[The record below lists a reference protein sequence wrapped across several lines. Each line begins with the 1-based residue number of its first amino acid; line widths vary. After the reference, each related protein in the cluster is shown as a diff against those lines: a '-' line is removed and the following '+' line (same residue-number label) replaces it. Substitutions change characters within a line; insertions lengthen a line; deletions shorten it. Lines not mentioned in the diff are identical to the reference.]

1 MWGVNP
7 ADRYKT
13 MCPYFWQYVLSILI
27 LPAILLY
34 KIGQFILKPFKYL
47 WESYTDRQAALATKE
62 LLADIKSAK
71 TDEDYY
77 KIYKSKCFEGH
88 KYELLDLEEDF
99 DTDIFDE
106 IYERYLAFKT
116 GKKERARIKKDKA
129 QAQIDNFKYGTG
141 GKVLS
146 YIIGLGVLVGL
157 GFFIYWFVH
166 LFTWSQF
173 VNFMT
178 FLGIVVVC
186 CVILM
191 GLIGLV
197 RYINKSIPCDNK
209 VKTFFN
215 NIVFWKYIGLFFVMI
230 WKGIRIIIDM
240 IVNVYKQ
247 NCPVIHW
254 D

>member
-34 KIGQFILKPFKYL
+34 KIIHFIMIPFKAM
-47 WESYTDRQAALATKE
+47 WEAYTDRQAALATKE
-62 LLADIKSAK
+62 LLAEIKSAK

-77 KIYKSKCFEGH
+77 KIYKSKCYDGH
-88 KYELLDLEEDF
+88 KWELLDLEEDF
-99 DTDIFDE
+99 DSDIFDK
-106 IYERYLAFKT
+106 ILERYLAFKE
-116 GKKERARIKKDKA
+116 GRKEMARIKKDRA

-146 YIIGLGVLVGL
+146 YIIGLGVLIGL
-157 GFFIYWFVH
+157 GFLIYWFVH
-166 LFTWSQF
+166 LFTMVQF
-173 VNFMT
+173 LK
-178 FLGIVVVC
+178 FLTGIGIMATVI
-186 CVILM
+186 VIL
-191 GLIGLV
+191 LALFALFT
-197 RYINKSIPCDNK
+197 YINDSIPCDNK
-209 VKTFFN
+209 VKLFLN
-215 NIVFWKYIGLFFVMI
+215 NIVFWKYVGLFFVMI